1 MNGFL
6 SVRDLGV
13 ENRRV
18 FLRLDL
24 NVPIQGGAIS
34 DDTRLRAAVPTLA
47 HLLDRGARVLACS
60 HLGRPK
66 GKVVPEL
73 SLNHVADRL
82 RDLMP
87 GRRIFFASDPLGEDA
102 RTQADALKPGQCLLL
117 ENIRFEPGETKGDE
131 ALARRIRELADVYV
145 SDAFGAVH
153 RPHAS
158 VYAAPLLF
166 SEVAVGFLMER
177 ELQYLGGLLGSP
189 SRPYVAFLGG
199 AKVSDKVPVITS
211 LLDKVDVLAIG
222 GAMAYTFLSAQGRPV
237 GSSRREP
244 ELAGTCKEILERAAA
259 RGVRLL
265 LPADH
270 RAAPSLDD
278 GAPPRVVATDE
289 FPADLAGFDIGPA
302 TAVAFALEAQRAK
315 TIFWNGPLGVFEKP
329 AFSEGTMALARAV
342 ASSGALSVVGGGDS
356 VAAVEK
362 AGVADKISHIS
373 TGGGASLEFLTGAEL
388 PGLKALK
395 RG

>member
-6 SVRDLGV
+6 SVRELGV
-13 ENRRV
+13 EKRRV

-24 NVPIQGGAIS
+24 NVPLQGGAIS

-73 SLNHVADRL
+73 SLNPVADRL

-102 RTQADALKPGQCLLL
+102 RAQADALKPGECLLL

-166 SEVAVGFLMER
+166 PEVAVGFLLER
-177 ELQYLGGLLGSP
+177 ELQYLGGLLGAP
-189 SRPYVAFLGG
+189 KRPYVAFLGG
-199 AKVSDKVPVITS
+199 AKVSDKIPVITS
-211 LLDKVDVLAIG
+211 LLERVDVLGIG
-222 GAMAYTFLSAQGRPV
+222 GAMAYTFLAAQGKPV
-237 GSSRREP
+237 GSSRMEA
-244 ELAGTCKEILERAAA
+244 ELTGTCREIMDRAAA
-259 RGVRLL
+259 KGVRLL
-265 LPADH
+265 LPSDH
-270 RAAPSLDD
+270 RAAPSL
-278 GAPPRVVATDE
+278 GPGVAVTVVATE
-289 FPADLAGFDIGPA
+289 AFPRARAGYDIGPA
-302 TAVAFALEAQRAK
+302 TAAALSEEASRAR
-315 TIFWNGPLGVFEKP
+315 TIFWNGPMGVFENP
-329 AFSEGTMALARAV
+329 AFAGGTVALARAV
-342 ASSGALSVVGGGDS
+342 AASQALSVVGGGDS
-356 VAAVEK
+356 VAAVQE
-362 AGVADKISHIS
+362 AGVADGISHIS

-388 PGLKALK
+388 PGLTALK
-395 RG
+395 RP